1 MAKRQANMGRSKKLG
16 AEEAQRLVRIAS
28 KYSAQISLET
38 GGKQVNAKSLM
49 GVMTLGAEGAPEIL
63 VRANGA
69 VETEAVQAVVHYL
82 ETRQG

>member
-1 MAKRQANMGRSKKLG
+1 MQYAGHTQQQKSCQQHRQMAFAH
-16 AEEAQRLVRIAS
+16 
-28 KYSAQISLET
+28 LET

-69 VETEAVQAVVHYL
+69 DETEAVQAVVRYL

>member
-1 MAKRQANMGRSKKLG
+1 MAKRQANMGRSKKLE

-69 VETEAVQAVVHYL
+69 DETEAVQAVVRYL

>member
-1 MAKRQANMGRSKKLG
+1 MAKRQANMGRSKKLE

-49 GVMTLGAEGAPEIL
+49 GVMTLGAEGVPEIL

-69 VETEAVQAVVHYL
+69 DETEAVQAVVRYL